1 MSSAALRSS
10 VKKAPFKQR
19 FQSPPCLN
27 RGDMTLW
34 YLRETPAR
42 ADRKKTPTSLTI

>member
-19 FQSPPCLN
+19 FQSPPCLS
-27 RGDMTLW
+27 RGDMTLR
-34 YLRETPAR
+34 YLRETPAELTG
-42 ADRKKTPTSLTI
+42 RKHPPH